1 MSSFALRAQTALKL
15 GLGNVLRVIVYR
27 MGIAIGLNPVKRL
40 IAPTLDN
47 PFFLPHESPRIELTP
62 RKGWYEYSEAFGI
75 KSSTLSERPP
85 NWFIGCDANQTA
97 RLRSLFWWQIPDFD
111 PSIADIK
118 VIWEASRFDWVIA
131 CAEQMLSGDKN
142 AWQRLESWLKDWCLQ
157 NPPYRGP
164 NWKCGQEAS
173 IRVMHLALAAR
184 LLGQQSRVSPGLLDL
199 LTTHLQRIA
208 PTLQYALAQ
217 DNNHGT
223 SEAAALFIGG
233 SWLAAA
239 GDKRGSSWEKTGRK
253 WLENRA
259 RRLIAPDGSFSQYS
273 VNYHRV
279 LLDTLVMVEL
289 WRHTL
294 DLPRFSAAFYERAR
308 AATRWLYSLVQVS
321 TGDAPNIGAND
332 GARLLPLTD
341 ADYRDYR
348 PSVQLAA
355 AHFLD
360 AHAYSGA
367 GDWNLPLEWLGIPV
381 PEKTLPS
388 LTSEVFDNGGYAVL
402 RFGSATA
409 VLRYPRFRFR
419 PGQADA
425 LHLDLWVNSENY
437 LRDGGTYSYSGDP
450 EEVCYFSGTAS
461 HNTVQFDGRDQ
472 MARIS
477 RFLFG
482 GWPEAKVVEPLSVEP
497 NAHSFAVAYRDN
509 RHCEHQRNVRLTD
522 GTMTV
527 VDRISGF
534 ADKAVLRWRLKP
546 GEWRLEDNTVSC
558 GEFSLKVTSDVKI
571 QRITL
576 VTGWE
581 SRYYLTKSE
590 IPVLEIE
597 INHAGELITRVEW
610 KVI

>member
-1 MSSFALRAQTALKL
+1 
-15 GLGNVLRVIVYR
+15 
-27 MGIAIGLNPVKRL
+27 MGIALGLNPVKRL
-40 IAPTLDN
+40 IAPKLDN
-47 PFFLPHESPRIELTP
+47 PFFLLHESPHIELPP

-75 KSSTLSERPP
+75 KISRLSERPP
-85 NWFIGCDANQTA
+85 NWFIGCNTNQST
-97 RLRSLFWWQIPDFD
+97 RFGSLFWWQIPDFD
-111 PSIADIK
+111 PSIGDIK

-131 CAEQMLSGDKN
+131 CTEQMMSGDKD
-142 AWQRLESWLKDWCLQ
+142 AWQRLEFWLKDWCLN
-157 NPPYRGP
+157 NPPYKGP

-173 IRVMHLALAAR
+173 IRVLHLALGAR
-184 LLGQQSRVSPGLLDL
+184 LLGQHSRPSSGLLDL

-233 SWLAAA
+233 SWLAAV
-239 GDKRGSSWEKTGRK
+239 GDKRGASWERIGRK

-259 RRLIAPDGSFSQYS
+259 KRLIASDGSFSQYS
-273 VNYHRV
+273 VNYHRL

-289 WRHTL
+289 WRGTL
-294 DLPRFSAAFYERAR
+294 ELPRFSSAFYERAR
-308 AATRWLYSLVQVS
+308 AATHWLYSFVQVS

-341 ADYRDYR
+341 TDYRDYR

-360 AHAYSGA
+360 ARAYSGA
-367 GDWNLPLEWLGIPV
+367 GDWNLPLQWLGIPV

-388 LTSEVFDNGGYAVL
+388 ITSEIFDCGGYAVL
-402 RFGSATA
+402 HFGSATA
-409 VLRYPRFRFR
+409 VLRYPCFRFR

-425 LHLDLWVNSENY
+425 LHLDLWVNNENY

-450 EEVCYFSGTAS
+450 AEMRYFSGTAS

-472 MARIS
+472 MPRIS

-482 GWPEAKVVEPLSVEP
+482 GWPKARVVEPLNVEP
-497 NAHSFAVAYRDN
+497 TSHSFSVAYRDHW
-509 RHCEHQRNVRLTD
+509 RCKHQRKVQLSA
-522 GTMTV
+522 GFMKV
-527 VDRISGF
+527 VDNVSGF
-534 ADKAVLRWRLKP
+534 TDKAVLRWRLKP
-546 GEWRLEDNTVSC
+546 GEWRIANSTVSC
-558 GEFSLKVTSDVKI
+558 RGFSVKVTSNVEI
-571 QRITL
+571 QRISL

-597 INHAGELITRVEW
+597 INHAGELITCVEW
-610 KVI
+610 EAK